1 MTKRRPGT
9 VIVSLLAV
17 AGGVFLFR
25 MIRGAR
31 RTDRDEEER
40 LDCMLDGMLE
50 QSFPASDAPA
60 Y

>member
-1 MTKRRPGT
+1 MLKQTPRT
-9 VIVSLLAV
+9 MILSLLAL

-25 MIRGAR
+25 RIKCGRQAER
-31 RTDRDEEER
+31 EDAR
-40 LDCMLDGMLE
+40 LDEMLD